1 MKNITIGLMW
11 IAISAAVIAGIVT
24 MHDMK
29 CLWAFAL
36 PTVVTL
42 DLLE

>member
-1 MKNITIGLMW
+1 MAYITIGMMW
-11 IAISAAVIAGIVT
+11 IATSAAVIVGIVT

-29 CLWAFAL
+29 CLWAFAF
-36 PTVVTL
+36 PVVVTL

>member
-1 MKNITIGLMW
+1 MKNTTIGLMW
-11 IAISAAVIAGIVT
+11 IAISSVVIAGIVT